1 MRKNRK
7 IAAAV
12 GAVLLILIIM
22 IAAAAIRN
30 GYPLKAVYL
39 EKEDGDGI
47 FVNLTAEYPFTGTIP
62 EGELYDEAGR
72 KDHRAGSEQ
81 RRCSEYLRKRDH
93 GGVVSRPVSRHHKD

>member
-30 GYPLKAVYL
+30 GHYL
-39 EKEDGDGI
+39 DELFIEKDPSR
-47 FVNLTAEYPFTGTIP
+47 LP
-62 EGELYDEAGR
+62 
-72 KDHRAGSEQ
+72 
-81 RRCSEYLRKRDH
+81 YLN
-93 GGVVSRPVSRHHKD
+93 V

>member
-62 EGELYDEAGR
+62 
-72 KDHRAGSEQ
+72 DHRAGSEQ